1 MAFVIT
7 DDRVDKVTF
16 YKKPCF
22 AGVDTVR
29 SMYIERGNM
38 DSLRYNILEHMDTK
52 IKEKRPNTPRKLII
66 PRYDPAK
73 IFSDQ

>member
-22 AGVDTVR
+22 PGVDALQ
-29 SMYIERGNM
+29 SIYIERGNI

-52 IKEKRPNTPRKLII
+52 IKERRPNTPRKLII